1 MQMQETAVSA
11 VSPPRLLTR
20 ETSGAI
26 SASIWPVFC
35 INPPNAMAMITME
48 FACIIDSIPPAVS
61 RVSSSSTP
69 VWPT

>member
-35 INPPNAMAMITME
+35 INPPNAMAMI
-48 FACIIDSIPPAVS
+48 
-61 RVSSSSTP
+61 
-69 VWPT
+69 